1 MSKKGWGELRNWT
14 TKDSQR
20 LVRGTFLDF
29 VKWLRE
35 GGKEYQVAYDNGVG
49 GQSRI
54 GHLEVDYS
62 NLHVVAAI
70 LTQAT
75 LDNYD
80 NNSDVMTRFPLE
92 DLE

>member
-1 MSKKGWGELRNWT
+1 MGRVEKLE
-14 TKDSQR
+14 
-20 LVRGTFLDF
+20 
-29 VKWLRE
+29 
-35 GGKEYQVAYDNGVG
+35 VADNNGVG

>member
-35 GGKEYQVAYDNGVG
+35 GGKEYQVADNNGVG
-49 GQSRI
+49 GQSRM
-54 GHLEVDYS
+54 D
-62 NLHVVAAI
+62 
-70 LTQAT
+70 T
-75 LDNYD
+75 
-80 NNSDVMTRFPLE
+80 
-92 DLE
+92 